1 MSDNGPTESLVL
13 SYMSEHHYH
22 RSHPDDDLRPACR
35 PERIRG
41 VLAIRTEVERRGQTP
56 CPECWP
62 NS

>member
-13 SYMSEHHYH
+13 SYMSEQHYH
-22 RSHPDDDLRPACR
+22 RTHPDDDLRPACR

-41 VLAIRTEVERRGQTP
+41 VVAIRSEVERKGQTP

-62 NS
+62 KG